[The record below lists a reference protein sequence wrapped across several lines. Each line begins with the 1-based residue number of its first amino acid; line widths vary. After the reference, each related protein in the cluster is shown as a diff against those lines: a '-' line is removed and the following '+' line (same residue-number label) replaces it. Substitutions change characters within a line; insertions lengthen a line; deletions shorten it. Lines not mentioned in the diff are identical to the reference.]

1 MIVVVSARLQH
12 LHQASAGGVVLPKNE
27 LVVSQVLSTLS
38 KLLLPPR
45 VMLQVLQLDLKVW
58 WELLNQLVWSL
69 LLWLLERFRIP
80 VQRLTLTK
88 NQILM
93 GSLLGQQWLLALLV
107 DEGMCVG
114 CVTRDLPR
122 LVNW

>member
-69 LLWLLERFRIP
+69 LQWLQERFRIP
-80 VQRLTLTK
+80 VQRLTLT
-88 NQILM
+88 M
-93 GSLLGQQWLLALLV
+93 MVLLLRPRWLLALLV
-107 DEGMCVG
+107 DEGVCAVSVG
-114 CVTRDLPR
+114 RGLGMRGC
-122 LVNW
+122 W